1 VSNQHRWAHPSLLN
15 IAATAI
21 QRPSFTHS
29 YELPGASLSSHE
41 RRFQKIQGGRRKVC
55 SQNSFVFNTLTSRS
69 LSFKKLLECLGED
82 WDGGNDSFVETTAP
96 KSEADM
102 RAWSLPEDLTEAQ
115 LCVRFLQSDKTLQQ
129 QLGVQMLARV
139 AAHSHAQVIPLA
151 VAKV

>member
-1 VSNQHRWAHPSLLN
+1 M
-15 IAATAI
+15 
-21 QRPSFTHS
+21 
-29 YELPGASLSSHE
+29 
-41 RRFQKIQGGRRKVC
+41 C

-115 LCVRFLQSDKTLQQ
+115 LCVRFLQSDKKAAAAARREDACARCCA
-129 QLGVQMLARV
+129 LAR
-139 AAHSHAQVIPLA
+139 ASHTSRSR
-151 VAKV
+151 KVVNITTAFTYQN